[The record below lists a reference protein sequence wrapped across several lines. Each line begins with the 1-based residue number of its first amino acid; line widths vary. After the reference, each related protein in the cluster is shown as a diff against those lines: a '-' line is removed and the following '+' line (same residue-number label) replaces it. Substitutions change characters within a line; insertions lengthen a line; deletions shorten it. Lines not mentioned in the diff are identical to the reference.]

1 MAITWSI
8 VQLDYVLSTAVKEF
22 LEENPDILPPGLNVQ
37 VVNNSHWQCI
47 DEDASGNQARVYGS
61 VVIPTDDLSNFTSYA
76 DITEEQAIQWTKDA
90 LGADEVASFE
100 ANVAAQLQ
108 LIENPVE
115 GSGTP
120 WAA

>member
-8 VQLDYVLSTAVKEF
+8 VQLDYAVSLDGKS
-22 LEENPDILPPGLNVQ
+22 D

-47 DEDASGNQARVYGS
+47 DSDATGNQARVYGS
-61 VVIPTDDLSNFTSYA
+61 VGIPTDDLSNFTPYA
-76 DITEEQAIQWTKDA
+76 DITEAQALQWTKDA
-90 LGADEVASFE
+90 LGAEEVASIE

-108 LIENPVE
+108 LVESPTE

>member
-8 VQLDYVLSTAVKEF
+8 VQLDYAVSLDNES
-22 LEENPDILPPGLNVQ
+22 D

-47 DEDASGNQARVYGS
+47 DSDDAGNQARVYGS
-61 VVIPTDDLSNFTSYA
+61 VGIPTDNLTDFIAYA
-76 DITEEQAIQWTKDA
+76 DITEEKALEWTKAA
-90 LGADEVASFE
+90 LGDEEVASIE

-108 LIENPVE
+108 LVENPTE

>member
-8 VQLDYVLSTAVKEF
+8 AQLDYAVSLDGES
-22 LEENPDILPPGLNVQ
+22 D

-47 DEDASGNQARVYGS
+47 NEDASGNQARVYGS
-61 VVIPTDDLSNFTSYA
+61 VGIPTDDLTDFIAYA
-76 DITEEQAIQWTKDA
+76 DITEANALEWTKAA
-90 LGADEVASFE
+90 LGAEEVASIE

-108 LIENPVE
+108 AIENPTE

>member
-8 VQLDYVLSTAVKEF
+8 VQLDYAVSLDGES
-22 LEENPDILPPGLNVQ
+22 D

-61 VVIPTDDLSNFTSYA
+61 VGIPTDDLSNFTPYA
-76 DITEEQAIQWTKDA
+76 DITEAQALQWTKDA
-90 LGADEVASFE
+90 LGAEEVASIE

-108 LIENPVE
+108 LLENPTK

>member
-8 VQLDYVLSTAVKEF
+8 VQLDYALSEDGYT
-22 LEENPDILPPGLNVQ
+22 D

-47 DEDASGNQARVYGS
+47 DEDDASNQARVYGT
-61 VVIPTDDLSNFTSYA
+61 VAIPTDDLSNFTPYA

-90 LGADEVASFE
+90 LGAEEVASIE

-108 LIENPVE
+108 LIENPTE

-120 WAA
+120 WSN

>member
-8 VQLDYVLSTAVKEF
+8 VQLDYAVSLDGES
-22 LEENPDILPPGLNVQ
+22 D

-47 DEDASGNQARVYGS
+47 VSDDQGNQARVYGS
-61 VVIPTDDLSNFTSYA
+61 VGIPTDDLSNFTPYA
-76 DITEEQAIQWTKDA
+76 DITEAQALQWTKDA
-90 LGADEVASFE
+90 LGTEEVASIE
-100 ANVAAQLQ
+100 ANVAAQLE
-108 LIENPVE
+108 LLEDPVE

>member
-1 MAITWSI
+1 MAISWSI
-8 VQLDYVLSTAVKEF
+8 VQLDYAVSLDGET
-22 LEENPDILPPGLNVQ
+22 D

-61 VVIPTDDLSNFTSYA
+61 VAIPTDDIIDFIPYA
-76 DITEEQAIQWTKDA
+76 DITEAKALEWTKAA
-90 LGADEVASFE
+90 LGDEEVASME
-100 ANVAAQLQ
+100 ANVAAQLA
-108 LIENPVE
+108 LLEDPVE

>member
-8 VQLDYVLSTAVKEF
+8 TQLDYALSLDGQT
-22 LEENPDILPPGLNVQ
+22 D

-47 DEDASGNQARVYGS
+47 NSDDQGNQARVYGS
-61 VVIPTDDLSNFTSYA
+61 IAIPTDDLSNFIPYA
-76 DITEEQAIQWTKDA
+76 DITEAEALQWTKNA
-90 LGADEVASFE
+90 LGTEEVASIE
-100 ANVAAQLQ
+100 ANVTSQLNV
-108 LIENPVE
+108 IKNPTE

>member
-8 VQLDYVLSTAVKEF
+8 AQLDYAVSLDGET
-22 LEENPDILPPGLNVQ
+22 D

-61 VVIPTDDLSNFTSYA
+61 VGIPTDDITDFIAYA
-76 DITEEQAIQWTKDA
+76 DITEAKALEWTKAA
-90 LGADEVASFE
+90 LGDEEVASME
-100 ANVAAQLQ
+100 ANVAAQLA
-108 LIENPVE
+108 LLEDPVE

-120 WAA
+120 WTA

>member
-8 VQLDYVLSTAVKEF
+8 VQLDYALSEDGYT
-22 LEENPDILPPGLNVQ
+22 D

-47 DEDASGNQARVYGS
+47 DEDDAGNEARVYGT
-61 VVIPTDDLSNFTSYA
+61 VAIPTDDLSNFPPYA
-76 DITEEQAIQWTKDA
+76 DITESQALQWTKDA
-90 LGADEVASFE
+90 LGAEEVASIE

-108 LIENPVE
+108 LIENPTE

-120 WAA
+120 WSN

>member
-8 VQLDYVLSTAVKEF
+8 VQLDYALSEDGHT
-22 LEENPDILPPGLNVQ
+22 D

-47 DEDASGNQARVYGS
+47 DEDDAGNEARVY
-61 VVIPTDDLSNFTSYA
+61 VTVAIPTDDLSNFTPYA
-76 DITEEQAIQWTKDA
+76 DITEAEAVQWTKDA
-90 LGADEVASFE
+90 LGAEEVASIE

-108 LIENPVE
+108 LIENPTE

-120 WAA
+120 WSN

>member
-8 VQLDYVLSTAVKEF
+8 VQLDYAVSLDNES
-22 LEENPDILPPGLNVQ
+22 D
-37 VVNNSHWQCI
+37 VVNNSYWQCI
-47 DEDASGNQARVYGS
+47 DSDDQGNQARVYGS
-61 VVIPTDDLSNFTSYA
+61 VGIPTDDLSNFTPYA
-76 DITEEQAIQWTKDA
+76 DITEAQALQWTKDA
-90 LGADEVASFE
+90 LGAEEVASIE

-108 LIENPVE
+108 LLENPTE

>member
-8 VQLDYVLSTAVKEF
+8 VQLDYAVSLDGET
-22 LEENPDILPPGLNVQ
+22 D

-61 VVIPTDDLSNFTSYA
+61 VGIPTDDISDFIPYA
-76 DITEEQAIQWTKDA
+76 DITEAKALEWTKTA
-90 LGADEVASFE
+90 LGAEEVASIE

-108 LIENPVE
+108 LVENPAE

>member
-8 VQLDYVLSTAVKEF
+8 VQLDYAISLDGES
-22 LEENPDILPPGLNVQ
+22 D

-47 DEDASGNQARVYGS
+47 DSDDAGNQGRVYGS
-61 VVIPTDDLSNFTSYA
+61 VGIPTDDITGFIPYA
-76 DITEEQAIQWTKDA
+76 DITEAKALEWTKAA
-90 LGADEVASFE
+90 LGDEEVASIE
-100 ANVAAQLQ
+100 ANVAAQLA
-108 LIENPVE
+108 LLEDPVE

>member
-8 VQLDYVLSTAVKEF
+8 VQLDYALSEDGHT
-22 LEENPDILPPGLNVQ
+22 D

-61 VVIPTDDLSNFTSYA
+61 VGIPTDDITDFIPYA
-76 DITEEQAIQWTKDA
+76 DITEAKALEWTKAA
-90 LGADEVASFE
+90 LGAEEVSSIE

-108 LIENPVE
+108 LVENPTE

>member
-1 MAITWSI
+1 MASIWSI
-8 VQLDYVLSTAVKEF
+8 VQLDYAVSLDGEA
-22 LEENPDILPPGLNVQ
+22 D

-61 VVIPTDDLSNFTSYA
+61 VGIPTNDITEFIPYA
-76 DITEEQAIQWTKDA
+76 DITEAKALEWTKAA
-90 LGADEVASFE
+90 LGDEEVASIE
-100 ANVAAQLQ
+100 ANVAAQLA
-108 LIENPVE
+108 LLEVPVE

>member
-8 VQLDYVLSTAVKEF
+8 AQLDYAVSLDGES
-22 LEENPDILPPGLNVQ
+22 D

-47 DEDASGNQARVYGS
+47 NEDASGNQARVYGS
-61 VVIPTDDLSNFTSYA
+61 VGIPTDDLTDFIAYA
-76 DITEEQAIQWTKDA
+76 DITEANALEWTKAA
-90 LGADEVASFE
+90 LGAEEVASIE

-108 LIENPVE
+108 LVENPTE

>member
-8 VQLDYVLSTAVKEF
+8 VQLDYALSEDGHT
-22 LEENPDILPPGLNVQ
+22 D

-47 DEDASGNQARVYGS
+47 DEDASGNQARAYGS
-61 VVIPTDDLSNFTSYA
+61 VAIPTDNLSNFTPYA
-76 DITEEQAIQWTKDA
+76 DITEAEALQWTLDA
-90 LGADEVASFE
+90 LGAEEVASVE

-108 LIENPVE
+108 LIENPTE

>member
-1 MAITWSI
+1 MITHCPK
-8 VQLDYVLSTAVKEF
+8 TAYT
-22 LEENPDILPPGLNVQ
+22 D

-61 VVIPTDDLSNFTSYA
+61 VGIPTEDLSNFTPYA
-76 DITEEQAIQWTKDA
+76 DITEAQALEWTKTA
-90 LGADEVASFE
+90 LGAEEVASIE
-100 ANVAAQLQ
+100 ANVAAQLE
-108 LIENPVE
+108 LLEDPVE